1 MMGLIGRIVPVADE
15 KNNLSWGRVARDFAH
30 NTLFSFAVGPFINGM
45 SSAINHTGFWKGVK
59 EVVTTQRGW
68 KCNAEL
74 SIAVGVIATLVNS
87 LMGRNSTKAE
97 APRDSLAMIA
107 PPMAQGETTPR
118 IDHSAREESRRE
130 QAADARISR

>member
-30 NTLFSFAVGPFINGM
+30 NVTFSLLVSPFINGM
-45 SSAINHTGFWKGVK
+45 SHAINHNGFWKGVK
-59 EVVTTQRGW
+59 EASNSWRGW

-74 SIAVGVIATLVNS
+74 ALGVGFIATTVN
-87 LMGRNSTKAE
+87 LLLGRSTVKAE
-97 APRDSLAMIA
+97 SPPPNPQAATAAPAPEVRADHAM
-107 PPMAQGETTPR
+107 
-118 IDHSAREESRRE
+118 REESRRE